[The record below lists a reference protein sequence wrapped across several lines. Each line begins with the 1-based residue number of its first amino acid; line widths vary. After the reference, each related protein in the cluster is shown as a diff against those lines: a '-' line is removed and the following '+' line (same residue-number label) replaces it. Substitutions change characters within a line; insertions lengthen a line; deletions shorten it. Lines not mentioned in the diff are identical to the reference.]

1 MISALSAAHHSSV
14 ICAGFLYIDSQQ
26 MHKNFLIAGSLL
38 GATGVALGAFGAH
51 ALKNAISEDHLHAFQ
66 TGVQYQFYHALALLI
81 VALMAGRIGSRYIV
95 LSGYLFIIGTL
106 LFSGSLYCLAVFPAL
121 SWMGAI
127 TPLGGLSFIAGW
139 ICLLVAAS
147 SLSSDVRK

>member
-1 MISALSAAHHSSV
+1 
-14 ICAGFLYIDSQQ
+14 
-26 MHKNFLIAGSLL
+26 MHKNFLITGSFL

-51 ALKNAISEDHLHAFQ
+51 ALKDVISEDHLHAFQ

-81 VALMAGRIGSRYIV
+81 VALIAGRVTSRYIAW
-95 LSGYLFIIGTL
+95 SGYLFITGTL

-121 SWMGAI
+121 SWTGAI

-139 ICLLVAAS
+139 ICLLVSAAS
-147 SLSSDVRK
+147 LSGDLRT